1 MTLFR
6 QLAALI
12 SAIFILIMTVVVW
25 NDFRYSSLSLQG
37 QMHTVA
43 QDMATM
49 MGVAM
54 ANSGSAADPAAVD
67 TFFNTVFDSGYLAS
81 IGLYSPQ
88 GDLLQIKSQE
98 IAIRD
103 VPDWFVTLVNFE
115 LPVGRSQVMS
125 NWVQIGTLKLTLHP
139 GYAYV
144 GLYESL
150 KSVVMWL
157 IVITVGGLVVLW
169 GALSLILRPLR
180 AVKAQAD
187 AIHHNQFIQQPE
199 LPPHP

>member
-6 QLAALI
+6 QIAALI
-12 SAIFILIMTVVVW
+12 SVIFLLIMTVVVW

-37 QMHTVA
+37 QMGTVA

-54 ANSGSAADPAAVD
+54 ANSGTATDPAAID

-98 IAIRD
+98 ITLRE
-103 VPDWFVTLVNFE
+103 VPDWFVSLVDFE
-115 LPVGRSQVMS
+115 LPVGQSQVMS
-125 NWVQIGTLKLTLHP
+125 NWVQVGTLKLTLHP

-144 GLYESL
+144 GLYDSL
-150 KSVVMWL
+150 RS
-157 IVITVGGLVVLW
+157 VVLW
-169 GALSLILRPLR
+169 PRFYYRRWSGGVVVGA
-180 AVKAQAD
+180 
-187 AIHHNQFIQQPE
+187 
-199 LPPHP
+199 